1 MPEPQPEGEFMRVC
15 MLSVVVFFV
24 AGLAGAQDDLER
36 FKLSKERFE
45 LFNNCRAMGVVVG
58 FSDDDDAPL
67 GLTEDR
73 ISTMAESRL
82 RAARLYDVDAG
93 TWLSVNVNIVSL
105 SYSRSMGYF
114 KPVRDVPSGEAGFA
128 VTWRDRGGTGTHG
141 GSADFI
147 LGALSEYIDTFIR
160 KYRRVNETAC

>member
-1 MPEPQPEGEFMRVC
+1 MRVC

-36 FKLSKERFE
+36 FELSKERFE
-45 LFNNCRAMGVVVG
+45 LFNNCRAMAVVVG
-58 FSDDDDAPL
+58 FPDDAPL

-93 TWLSVNVNIVSL
+93 TWLFVNVNIVSL
-105 SYSRSMGYF
+105 SYSQSMEYF

-128 VTWRDRGGTGTHG
+128 VTWRDRGSTGTHG
-141 GSADFI
+141 GNADFI
-147 LGALSEYIDTFIR
+147 LEALSEYIDTFIR
-160 KYRRVNETAC
+160 EYRRVNEAAC

>member
-1 MPEPQPEGEFMRVC
+1 MRVC

-45 LFNNCRAMGVVVG
+45 LFNNCRAMGVVVF
-58 FSDDDDAPL
+58 FSDDDAPL

-82 RAARLYDVDAG
+82 RAARLYDGGVG
-93 TWLSVNVNIVSL
+93 TWLFVNVNIVSL
-105 SYSRSMGYF
+105 SYSRSMEYF

-128 VTWRDRGGTGTHG
+128 VTWRDRGSTGTHG
-141 GSADFI
+141 GNADFI

-160 KYRRVNETAC
+160 EYRRVNEAAC